1 MLLKSL
7 EVYGFKSFANRT
19 KLTFN
24 IGLTAVIGPNG
35 SGKSNI
41 SDSIRWVL
49 GEQSSKSL
57 RGGKMEDVIF
67 SGSKNRKA
75 IGYAEVSL
83 EFDNKDRTLSVDS
96 DQVVI
101 TRKYYRSS
109 ESEYKI
115 NGENVRLKDI
125 HELLMDTGIGREG
138 YSIIGQ
144 GKISEIVS
152 AKSDER
158 REIFEEASGITKFRY
173 KKNEAEKKLY
183 QAEENMIRLMDI
195 LNELECRV
203 KPLRKQSEKAK
214 EYLALF
220 EKKKK
225 IDISIWI
232 YQLNEDKKNI
242 DIQDDKIIIAN
253 DNYRDIVIELESIE
267 EKINNKQLSIQN
279 IFLNSEKQRMEKSK
293 LEENLSSSRSNL
305 AVLKNENKHSLEIL
319 DKLKNTLDDT
329 INLNKKLE
337 KTYFNKN
344 IETERYKSDLLK
356 IIELVEKEKKYNQ
369 ELSVQLN
376 QNNILTNKHN
386 DILNDISIKKSKYDI
401 SIENSLYI
409 IDEIEDKINNLKT
422 NIDFLE
428 IENNSLCKEKE
439 NLDKI
444 IFKLEKNISILVKEK
459 TLIDS
464 RLKNMDKNRDDL
476 RNKFNEYNIST
487 ESNRQKL
494 DLLENYESNFEGYNY
509 SVKYVMGEVKKNK
522 DIEIYGTISQIIEVD
537 NIYSLAIET
546 SLGGSLQNIVVDN
559 DCSAKLIIEELKSNK
574 MGRVTILPIST
585 IKPRK
590 FIQENLDLMDGYIGV
605 GSDLIINEKIY
616 DNIIKNLLGNV
627 AIVKNLEVGYKIASK
642 YGYSFKIVTLDGQ
655 VINFGGSFTGGSS
668 NIKRSFLGRKN
679 EIISLKKVLIGSE
692 KKHNFYI
699 KEISLLE
706 DNISIDKNKRIDN
719 QNILENLLEEI
730 NIKKL
735 DNNKIQNKIQNNTE
749 HIQDSIDKL
758 KNSEKRYKDNDYNIK
773 KIKDD
778 LLNLEEI
785 KNKNINSIKFL
796 LDQIKT
802 NTNMYNSSVKKLN
815 EYSFKKMSLEKDIS
829 VLQESMIE
837 ISENINNNNNNKL
850 SIHIENQE
858 IENKFIYIKKSI
870 VENIENINNLNDKIL
885 KIDDNIKISLEK
897 KEVLEKELFKDI
909 NSQKT
914 INLSKEGI
922 SREIIRLE
930 EHRENIKKEY
940 NNIISLMWDEYEI
953 TQSEGLNIEC
963 NIKNINILKK
973 NLVDIKASIKK
984 LGHVNIDSIEEY
996 KEVSDRYN
1004 FLKGQIDDIEKSKKE
1019 LFIIID
1025 EVISKMKEIFQEN
1038 FNKINSHFME
1048 IFISLFGGGSGELR
1062 LIDPNN
1068 VLESGIEIYVQPPG
1082 KIIKNLVSLSG
1093 GEQSLVAI
1101 CIYFAILKVKPSPFC
1116 VLDEIEAALD
1126 DANVCRYAQ
1135 YLKNMSNSTQFI
1147 AITHRRGTMEEAD
1160 ILYGVTMQQ
1169 EGVSC
1174 LLELDIKKIES
1185 IL

>member
-7 EVYGFKSFANRT
+7 EVYGFKSFADRT
-19 KLTFN
+19 KLKFN
-24 IGLTAVIGPNG
+24 MGLTAVIGPNG

-83 EFDNKDRTLSVDS
+83 EFDNKDRTLPIDR
-96 DQVVI
+96 DQVII

-115 NGENVRLKDI
+115 NGKNVRLKDI

-195 LNELECRV
+195 LNELEYRV
-203 KPLRKQSEKAK
+203 HPLKKQSDKAK
-214 EYLALF
+214 EYLALS

-225 IDISIWI
+225 INISIWM
-232 YQLNEDKKNI
+232 YQLNQNKKNI
-242 DIQDDKIIIAN
+242 DIEDDKIIIAN
-253 DNYRDIVIELESIE
+253 DNYRDIVIDLEAIEDKIE
-267 EKINNKQLSIQN
+267 EKQLSVQN
-279 IFLNSEKQRMEKSK
+279 IFLDSENKRIEKSK
-293 LEENLSSSRSNL
+293 LEEKLSSNKSNL
-305 AVLKNENKHSLEIL
+305 AVLQNEDKHSIEIL
-319 DKLKNTLDDT
+319 DKLKNNLDT
-329 INLNKKLE
+329 TSNLNNKLD
-337 KTYFNKN
+337 KTYHNKN
-344 IETERYKSDLLK
+344 MEIKRYKDKLLK
-356 IIELVEKEKKYNQ
+356 ITELVEKEKKYNQ
-369 ELSVQLN
+369 ELSIQLN
-376 QNNILTNKHN
+376 KNQILTNKHN

-409 IDEIEDKINNLKT
+409 VDEIEDKINNLK
-422 NIDFLE
+422 NSINFLE
-428 IENNSLCKEKE
+428 KENNELYKEKE
-439 NLDKI
+439 KI
-444 IFKLEKNISILVKEK
+444 DQIISRLEKRISILVEEK
-459 TLIDS
+459 TLIDNN
-464 RLKNMDKNRDDL
+464 LKNMDNNRDNI
-476 RNKFNEYNIST
+476 RNKFHSYNMLI
-487 ESNRQKL
+487 ESKRQKL
-494 DLLENYESNFEGYNY
+494 ELLENYESNFEGYNY
-509 SVKYVMGEVKKNK
+509 SVKYVMGELKNNK
-522 DIEIYGTISQIIEVD
+522 NIKIYGTVSQIIDVN

-546 SLGGSLQNIVVDN
+546 SLGGSLQNIVVEN
-559 DCSAKLIIEELKSNK
+559 EYSAKLIIEELKLNK

-585 IKPRK
+585 IKARG
-590 FIQENLDLMDGYIGV
+590 FIHENLELMDGYIGV
-605 GSDLIINEKIY
+605 GSNLVTNEKRY

-627 AIVKNLEVGYKIASK
+627 TIVENLDAGYKIASK
-642 YGYSFKIVTLDGQ
+642 FGYAFKIVTLDGQ

-679 EIISLKKVLIGSE
+679 EIDLLKNFLKNS
-692 KKHNFYI
+692 KKKYDSYI
-699 KEISLLE
+699 NEISLLE
-706 DNISIDKNKRIDN
+706 KSISIDKNKRLDS
-719 QNILENLLEEI
+719 QNILENLFEEI

-735 DNNKIQNKIQNNTE
+735 DDNKIQNKIHNNTE
-749 HIQDSIDKL
+749 NIQNSISKL
-758 KNSEKRYKDNDYNIK
+758 KNSKKRYSDNDLQIK
-773 KIKDD
+773 KIKND
-778 LLNLEEI
+778 LSNLEET
-785 KNKNINSIKFL
+785 KNKNISSINL
-796 LDQIKT
+796 LSIEFT
-802 NTNMYNSSVKKLN
+802 NNTNMYNISVKKLN
-815 EYSFKKMSLEKDIS
+815 KYSFQKMSLEKDIS
-829 VLQESMIE
+829 ILEESIIE
-837 ISENINNNNNNKL
+837 ISENIKNNNDTKL
-850 SIHIENQE
+850 SIYKEKEE
-858 IENKFIYIKKSI
+858 IENRFIHIKKSI
-870 VENIENINNLNDKIL
+870 IENIDNINNLDEKIL
-885 KIDDNIKISLEK
+885 KIDDIIKILLHK
-897 KEVLEKELFKDI
+897 KEVLEKELLEDRNGQKKI
-909 NSQKT
+909 NQ
-914 INLSKEGI
+914 SKEDI

-930 EHRENIKKEY
+930 EDRQDIKKESNY
-940 NNIISLMWDEYEI
+940 IIRLMWDEYEI
-953 TQSEGLNIEC
+953 TQSEGLDIAC
-963 NIKNINILKK
+963 NIKCINTFKK
-973 NLVDIKASIKK
+973 NLSDINISIKK
-984 LGHVNIDSIEEY
+984 LGHVNMCSIEEY
-996 KEVSDRYN
+996 KEVFDRYN

-1019 LFIIID
+1019 LFIIIN
-1025 EVISKMKEIFQEN
+1025 EVISNMKEIFLKN
-1038 FNKINSHFME
+1038 FDKINNHFME
-1048 IFISLFGGGSGELR
+1048 IFRDLFGGGSGELR

-1068 VLESGIEIYVQPPG
+1068 ILESGIEIYVQPPG

-1126 DANVCRYAQ
+1126 DANVCRYAE

-1160 ILYGVTMQQ
+1160 ILYGVTMQK
-1169 EGVSC
+1169 EGISY